1 MARAFDGERQFALMS
16 RAGADLAARANLAAI
31 RQIAAHLVGILVIN
45 DFVLVFAIDTY
56 ATLGRSKAPLSV
68 TTGLSPVS
76 ATVRARTARTP
87 GPAAARS
94 GTAA

>member
-16 RAGADLAARANLAAI
+16 RASTDFAARANLAAI
-31 RQIAAHLVGILVIN
+31 REIAAHLVGILVIN

-56 ATLGRSKAPLSV
+56 ATLRRSKASLSV
-68 TTGLSPVS
+68 TAGLPPVS
-76 ATVRARTARTP
+76 APVRARTARTP
-87 GPAAARS
+87 GPAAAGS